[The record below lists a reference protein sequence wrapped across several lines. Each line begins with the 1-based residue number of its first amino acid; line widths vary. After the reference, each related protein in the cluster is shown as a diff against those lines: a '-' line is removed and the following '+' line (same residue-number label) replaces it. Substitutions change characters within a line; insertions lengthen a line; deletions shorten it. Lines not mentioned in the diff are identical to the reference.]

1 MAMTGLQTLDQSV
14 QTTNVWLNGIMQELH
29 TLDRQEAY
37 QAMRAALHALRD
49 RLSIDEAAHLAA
61 QLPTV
66 VRGVYYEGWRP
77 AGKPDECRGRR
88 EFFGKMQQELTHEGL
103 RRDPERTFQA
113 VARALSQHVTDEEI
127 DEVKQALPTEIRQ
140 LWPEA
145 APAV

>member
-29 TLDRQEAY
+29 TMDRQEAF
-37 QAMRAALHALRD
+37 QALRAALHALRD
-49 RLSIDEAAHLAA
+49 RLPVDEAAHLAA

-77 AGKPDECRGRR
+77 AGKPDKCRDRR
-88 EFFGKMQQELTHEGL
+88 EFFGRMQQELTNDEL
-103 RRDPERTFQA
+103 RRDPERTFRA
-113 VARALSQHVTDEEI
+113 VAWALSQNVTNGEI
-127 DEVKQALPTEIRQ
+127 DEVKQALPADIRQ

-145 APAV
+145 APVV